1 MDLNKYTMEEIILT
15 AIKSE
20 REANDIYARLSTGVK
35 NAILKDR
42 LRFLAAEEQKHE
54 AFVLELF
61 HRQFPGK
68 AVVMPERTPVP
79 MPEVLIPTEHVPIS
93 HVLKS
98 AMKAERAAAQFYSAF
113 AKRYTQDKE
122 VREMLTYFASMESMH
137 YELLEKE
144 KDTADRFEQYDDMW
158 PMMHAGP

>member
-1 MDLNKYTMEEIILT
+1 MDLKEYTMEELLLT

-20 REANDIYARLSTGVK
+20 RDANDIYTRLSAGVK

-42 LRFLAAEEQKHE
+42 LRFLAAEERKHE
-54 AFVLELF
+54 AFVEELF
-61 HRQFPGK
+61 HRQFPGRD
-68 AVVMPERTPVP
+68 VVLPERTPVP
-79 MPEVLIPTEHVPIS
+79 MPEVRIPAEHVPVS
-93 HVLKS
+93 HIIGD
-98 AMKAERAAAQFYSAF
+98 AMRAERAAAQFYSAF

-122 VREMLTYFASMESMH
+122 VRDMLEYFAAMESIH

-144 KDTADRFEQYDDMW
+144 KATADRFESYDSMW

>member
-1 MDLNKYTMEEIILT
+1 MDLKEYTMEDIILT

-20 REANDIYARLSTGVK
+20 RDASDIYARLSAKVK
-35 NAILKDR
+35 NSILKDR
-42 LRFLAAEEQKHE
+42 LRFLATEEQKHE
-54 AFVLELF
+54 AFVEGLF

-68 AVVMPERTPVP
+68 AVVMPERTTVP
-79 MPEVLIPTEHVPIS
+79 MPVVEIPAEHVPIS
-93 HVLKS
+93 HIIND

-122 VREMLTYFASMESMH
+122 VRDMLNYFASMESMH

-144 KDTADRFEQYDDMW
+144 KGTADRLEQYDDIW

>member
-1 MDLNKYTMEEIILT
+1 MDLKEYSMEELILT

-20 REANDIYARLSTGVK
+20 RDANDIYSRLSRGVK

-54 AFVLELF
+54 AFVVELF
-61 HRQFPGK
+61 HRQFPGRD
-68 AVVMPERTPVP
+68 VVLPESSPVP
-79 MPEVLIPTEHVPIS
+79 MPHVEIPAEHVPVS
-93 HVLKS
+93 HIIKD
-98 AMKAERAAAQFYSAF
+98 AMRAERSAAQFYSAF

-122 VREMLTYFASMESMH
+122 IRDMLNYFAAMESMH
-137 YELLEKE
+137 YEMLEKE
-144 KDTADRFEQYDDMW
+144 KATADRFESYDDMW